1 MTPGDVLSTLKQAN
15 AERSDVAK
23 TVVRD
28 HIRAELPSLLAA
40 LTDLQSL
47 ARRYEAEAH
56 AAGDRTAVRAFMAEE
71 RNTIALALRYS
82 GAADRDEPSAEA
94 AALVNAELEAMLDK
108 LDGHVDRTTFVR
120 ILETPTGSS
129 AEDAA
134 YSTEE
139 L

>member
-1 MTPGDVLSTLKQAN
+1 
-15 AERSDVAK
+15 
-23 TVVRD
+23 
-28 HIRAELPSLLAA
+28 
-40 LTDLQSL
+40 
-47 ARRYEAEAH
+47 
-56 AAGDRTAVRAFMAEE
+56 MAEE

-139 L
+139 LHGTGSPRVRT